1 MPFRNIVYLLRLLG
15 VTCVLACVGS
25 AAQAVPVTIYDT
37 MNNPWS
43 VSWTDTRVSG
53 VVDKTDR
60 TDGNLTKRTTALTKT
75 VNFDQARLLQPII
88 LTFEQKFDAAVS
100 YGGAAGNERAGLN
113 FILRNEIANN
123 TGVAWSGFRENL
135 VDRDR
140 RGVLGQVLT
149 DTVLAAA
156 LGSASHPVI
165 SHFHTAGG
173 SFRFDKDEHNN
184 DLNNPAKWALN
195 DPNSKAEGGNM
206 LLIDDRINNPA
217 TSELQSGQLFIFNVQ
232 VHDIVVAG
240 AIRRF
245 DLIEQPIPEPQTL
258 VLLALGLAGLVF
270 SGRKRA

>member
-37 MNNPWS
+37 MENPWS
-43 VSWTDTRVSG
+43 VSWTDTRVIG

-88 LTFEQKFDAAVS
+88 LTFEQKFNAAVS
-100 YGGAAGNERAGLN
+100 YGGAAGMPNARAGLN
-113 FILRNEIANN
+113 FILRNEIEND

-140 RGVLGQVLT
+140 RGVLGQGLT

-156 LGSASHPVI
+156 LGADTHPVK
-165 SHFHTAGG
+165 SHFHTDGA
-173 SFRFDKDEHNN
+173 SFGIDSG
-184 DLNNPAKWALN
+184 PASWALN
-195 DPNSKAEGGNM
+195 DPDGNANGDNM
-206 LLIDDRINNPA
+206 LLFDDQINDPP
-217 TSELQSGQLFIFNVQ
+217 TGLLLSGQKFIFHVR